1 MNSEL
6 KTENRKLILSEDG
19 SHTVFD
25 ANVKEH
31 FHSTFGAIN
40 ESKEIFIKYGFNEI
54 LNSEKINI
62 LEIGFGTGLNAFL
75 TFLENANHNKNIFYT
90 AIEPYPVDE
99 EIFLNLNYPQ
109 VLNVPENQKEV
120 FLKMHKSPS
129 GEKINISEN
138 FILLKEKI
146 KLENFETKMKYDLI
160 YFDAFSP
167 EVQPELWTENI
178 FKKIFDRLNI
188 NGILTTYSAK
198 GEVKRNLKSAGF
210 TIESLPGPKGKREVT
225 RARKINL

>member
-6 KTENRKLILSEDG
+6 KTENRKLIISEDG

-25 ANVKEH
+25 ENVKEH

-40 ESKEIFIKYGFNEI
+40 ESKEIFIKYGFKEI
-54 LNSEKINI
+54 LNSEAINI
-62 LEIGFGTGLNAFL
+62 LEIGFGTGLNIFL
-75 TFLENANHNKNIFYT
+75 TFLENVNYNKNIFYS

-99 EIFLNLNYPQ
+99 GIYLNLNYPQ
-109 VLNVPENQKEV
+109 ILNISENQKEV
-120 FLKMHKSPS
+120 FHKIHKSS
-129 GEKINISEN
+129 FGEKIKLSEN
-138 FILLKEKI
+138 FTLIKEKI
-146 KLENFETKMKYDLI
+146 KFECFETEMKYDLI

-167 EVQPELWTENI
+167 DVQPELWTQNI
-178 FKKIFDRLNI
+178 FKKTFDYLNN

-210 TIESLPGPKGKREVT
+210 SVESLPGPKGKREVT
-225 RARKINL
+225 RAIKI